1 MGATNIL
8 QDEEKLVR
16 QTQAGNTAAFGPIYD
31 HYIRPIYTFVYYK
44 THHKETAEDLTSAVF
59 FKALASIKTV
69 DPQKPFSPWLY
80 RIAQN
85 AVIDHY
91 RTKKVS
97 ADIEDVWDVLS
108 DNVDITEDTNTD
120 LTFAQVKKYMHVLT
134 ARERDILMLRIWEE
148 KSYKEIGDILG
159 VSEGNSK
166 VILSR
171 GLDKL
176 RKVMPPILF
185 ATFVTKFFI

>member
-1 MGATNIL
+1 MGATHIL
-8 QDEEKLVR
+8 INEEELVR
-16 QTQAGNTAAFGPIYD
+16 QTQAGNTAAFGTIYD

-44 THHKETAEDLTSAVF
+44 THHKETAEDITSAVF
-59 FKALASIKTV
+59 FKALSAIKSV
-69 DPQKPFSPWLY
+69 DPKKPFSPWLY

-85 AVIDHY
+85 TVIDHY

-97 ADIEDVWDVLS
+97 ADIEDVWDVIS
-108 DNVDITEDTNTD
+108 DNVDITEGTDTD
-120 LTFAQVKKYMHVLT
+120 LTFAHVKKYMHVLT
-134 ARERDILMLRIWEE
+134 GRERDVLVLRIWEE

-171 GLDKL
+171 GLEKL
-176 RKVMPPILF
+176 RKVMPPLLF
-185 ATFVTKFFI
+185 TTLITKFFI